1 MSELDG
7 FHPDLTTTSAEHGPA
22 SLSTRVHHVRAS
34 DVSSGTAQTAGMRR
48 FAAISGGSVG
58 SEKIWMGETY
68 VSPEA
73 GSGDHHHRGNDTAV
87 FVRSGDPAVVIHD
100 GHGGIR
106 TAAAPG
112 GTCVVPP
119 SSSAP

>member
-48 FAAISGGSVG
+48 FAAISGGSGG

-73 GSGDHHHRGNDTAV
+73 GAVKHHYGGSAAPNRTRNEEPHFICHSR
-87 FVRSGDPAVVIHD
+87 D
-100 GHGGIR
+100 GGRPIAPG
-106 TAAAPG
+106 AAA
-112 GTCVVPP
+112 
-119 SSSAP
+119 A